1 MNTLNQNTI
10 VLLIVFINYGY
21 NFKIFWRFN
30 AHFSK
35 FVNPSDLQ
43 MLLGR
48 DGQLY
53 VMDPLNA
60 DLPSSEILSGYSQEE
75 RKENIKG
82 LLEWRDTS
90 LSVLKAFDQNK
101 GVHVIFDC
109 LLSNRSF
116 DIY

>member
-1 MNTLNQNTI
+1 
-10 VLLIVFINYGY
+10 
-21 NFKIFWRFN
+21 
-30 AHFSK
+30 
-35 FVNPSDLQ
+35 

-101 GVHVIFDC
+101 GVHAIFVSKKMLERDPEFEKS
-109 LLSNRSF
+109 LLEKALFLVRGETSYF
-116 DIY
+116 